1 MYISLR
7 KAAALQK
14 EILSAI
20 ENIDTTA
27 VVSVYEEDVNAILV
41 DKEAVVLAKLNERN
55 ALMDALFEI
64 RDLTAT
70 TNVAQ
75 GITSLVAQKARLE
88 KDIAL
93 YTKLANSS
101 PRQTTSV
108 VNGRIQKV
116 RASENTYSHTENL
129 SLDVLSES
137 NIALLTATVV
147 EMKKEKVE
155 VQDQLLELNIKHNID
170 LSDGS
175 VAVLTAKGL
184 L

>member
-27 VVSVYEEDVNAILV
+27 VVSVYEEDVNAILTA
-41 DKEAVVLAKLNERN
+41 KEVVVLVKLNERN

-64 RDLTAT
+64 RDLTAIA
-70 TNVAQ
+70 NVAH

-88 KDIAL
+88 KDITL

-116 RASENTYSHTENL
+116 RASDNAYAHTENL
-129 SLDVLSES
+129 CLDVLGE
-137 NIALLTATVV
+137 NTIALLTATAA